1 MAVTDSSAI
10 QDDEQGPIVDGRDRR
25 ARKENMDVALLRQ
38 GGLYEVQSE
47 SGARYE
53 VDLLDRQCS
62 CPDGENP
69 STPSPCKHVRRVEL
83 ELEAGQIP
91 RPDGRLPQRSDA
103 GQSEPVSRDSEVR
116 FKSHLL
122 SKIQRRE
129 NELAHL
135 DAEVQALQFVYDVI
149 EEILEG
155 DDFDLKTALSEEYGP
170 ASQL

>member
-1 MAVTDSSAI
+1 MAVTNSSSI
-10 QDDEQGPIVDGRDRR
+10 QEDEQGPIVDGRDRR
-25 ARKENMDVALLRQ
+25 AREENMDVALLRQ

-53 VDLLDRQCS
+53 VDLLDRQCN

-91 RPDGRLPQRSDA
+91 RPDGRIPQQSDV

-129 NELAHL
+129 EELAHL

-149 EEILEG
+149 EEISEG
-155 DDFDLKTALSEEYGP
+155 DDFDLKNALSEEYGP

>member
-1 MAVTDSSAI
+1 MAVTDSSSI
-10 QDDEQGPIVDGRDRR
+10 QEGEQSPIVDDRDRR
-25 ARKENMDVALLRQ
+25 AREEHMDVALLRQ

-53 VDLLDRQCS
+53 VDLLDRQCN

-83 ELEAGQIP
+83 ELEDGRIP
-91 RPDGRLPQRSDA
+91 RPDGRLPQRSDD
-103 GQSEPVSRDSEVR
+103 GQSEPIPRDSEVQ
-116 FKSHLL
+116 FKSQLL
-122 SKIQRRE
+122 SKIQCRE
-129 NELAHL
+129 KELAHL
-135 DAEVQALQFVYDVI
+135 DAEIQALQFVYDVI
-149 EEILEG
+149 EEISEG